1 MKRKYVSV
9 VTLYDL
15 AGNISPLFIVWDNGV
30 KYKID
35 RVIQRCPASLFESG
49 GSGIRYTC
57 LFNGQRRYLF
67 LDENK
72 WYIES
77 QS

>member
-15 AGNISPLFIVWDNGV
+15 SGDIHPLFVVWDNAV
-30 KYKID
+30 KYKVD
-35 RVIQRCPASLFESG
+35 KVLQKCPAASLKAG
-49 GSGIRYTC
+49 GAGMRYTC

-67 LDENK
+67 LDQNK
-72 WYIES
+72 WFIEVC
-77 QS
+77 

>member
-1 MKRKYVSV
+1 MKKKFLSV

-15 AGNISPLFIVWDNGV
+15 SGNISPLFVVWDNGV

-35 RVIQRCPASLFESG
+35 RVIQRCPAASLKSG

-57 LFNGQRRYLF
+57 LFNNQKRYLF
-67 LDENK
+67 LDQNK
-72 WYIES
+72 WFIES
-77 QS
+77 